1 MGGYD
6 KQRCCRREGGGG
18 SQWVG
23 MINRDVVEREGG
35 GGSQWVGMI
44 NRDVVEGR
52 VVEEVSGWV

>member
-23 MINRDVVEREGG
+23 MINRDVVE
-35 GGSQWVGMI
+35 
-44 NRDVVEGR
+44 GR

>member
-1 MGGYD
+1 M
-6 KQRCCRREGGGG
+6 
-18 SQWVG
+18 G